1 MEELQSELNKI
12 IKTELTA
19 DDCKPSIEVN
29 KKLFI
34 ADINED
40 LINQIG
46 RLAPFGM
53 SNPKPIFHIQD
64 IPTETRQI
72 GNLKNHLKLQ
82 FKVDDAELE
91 GIGFSMGH
99 LFPHLTPHT
108 PVEIVGEL
116 GINEWNGVRKPQ
128 IIMRD
133 MKITEWQLF
142 DHRGKRNIDMNQITT
157 ITTNQI
163 INHVKNQEEK
173 KDNGKNTKQIKDK

>member
-1 MEELQSELNKI
+1 MIIKSLFTRFGGHSQAAGMTLPIENMEELQSELNKN
-12 IKTELTA
+12 IKAELTA
-19 DDCKPSIEVN
+19 DDFKPSVEVN

-64 IPTETRQI
+64 IPTETRQT

-91 GIGFSMGH
+91 GIGFS
-99 LFPHLTPHT
+99 
-108 PVEIVGEL
+108 
-116 GINEWNGVRKPQ
+116 
-128 IIMRD
+128 
-133 MKITEWQLF
+133 KIGRASCRE
-142 DHRGKRNIDMNQITT
+142 RGKMSEATEAI
-157 ITTNQI
+157 
-163 INHVKNQEEK
+163 
-173 KDNGKNTKQIKDK
+173 